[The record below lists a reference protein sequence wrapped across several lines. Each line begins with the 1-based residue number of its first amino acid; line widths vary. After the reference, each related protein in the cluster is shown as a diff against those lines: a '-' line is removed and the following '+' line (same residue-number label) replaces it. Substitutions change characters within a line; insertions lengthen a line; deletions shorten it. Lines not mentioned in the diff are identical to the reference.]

1 MNAPIVSFNHVGKS
15 FDVDG
20 FELEAIREFNLD
32 IAEGE
37 FVAIVGSSGCGKS
50 TLLRLLV
57 GLDTQFRGQITVD
70 GKAVSGIGSERGIVF
85 QEHRLFPWLTVA
97 DNIGLGLVNEPLSA
111 EQKQKRV
118 NDFIELVGLSD
129 FT

>member
-1 MNAPIVSFNHVGKS
+1 MNAPIVSFNNVGKT

-20 FELEAIREFNLD
+20 VELEAIGEFNLD

-57 GLDTQFRGQITVD
+57 GLDTQFRG
-70 GKAVSGIGSERGIVF
+70 R
-85 QEHRLFPWLTVA
+85 
-97 DNIGLGLVNEPLSA
+97 SA
-111 EQKQKRV
+111 WTEKP
-118 NDFIELVGLSD
+118 
-129 FT
+129 

>member
-1 MNAPIVSFNHVGKS
+1 MNAPIVSFNQVGKS

-20 FELEAIREFNLD
+20 IELEAIHEFSLD

-57 GLDTQFRGQITVD
+57 GLDTAFRGEIRVD
-70 GKAVSGIGSERGIVF
+70 GKAVEGIGS
-85 QEHRLFPWLTVA
+85 
-97 DNIGLGLVNEPLSA
+97 
-111 EQKQKRV
+111 
-118 NDFIELVGLSD
+118 
-129 FT
+129 